1 MDYRE
6 LVVVIVIILIIVVIC
21 VVSWS
26 KFKGNSDIPNSTD
39 VDNTEM
45 SKLNSFYYKDGKY
58 VYYAPLT
65 EVFSELIQMRRDDI
79 IDGNIYHLFF
89 WTQRVEIS
97 NKISISLFGALF
109 DKTNEFAITNLPI
122 YMNRVNYKEFPL
134 KVDDDHEM
142 NLNYYEN
149 IVLKLD
155 ISGLTFGSND
165 NEYDLTDA
173 NKGETRVEDIKMMD
187 YGLITFQYFET
198 DGGKVKLY
206 SCFKTDDENKA
217 EEYLLKTYTN

>member
-1 MDYRE
+1 MDYQK
-6 LVVVIVIILIIVVIC
+6 LVVLIVIILIIVVVC

-26 KFKGNSDIPNSTD
+26 KFNGQSDIPNSMGINN
-39 VDNTEM
+39 VEM

-65 EVFSELIQMRRDDI
+65 EVFSELMQMK
-79 IDGNIYHLFF
+79 IDNMISGNKYILLF
-89 WTQRVEIS
+89 WTQRVETP
-97 NKISISLFGALF
+97 NKILISLFGALT
-109 DKTNEFAITNLPI
+109 DKTNDYAQTNLPI

-134 KVDDDHEM
+134 KVNDNHEL

-149 IVLKLD
+149 IVLKL
-155 ISGLTFGSND
+155 GSND

-173 NKGETRVEDIKMMD
+173 NDSETRIEDIGMME

-198 DGGKVKLY
+198 DSVKVKLL
-206 SCFKTDDENKA
+206 SCFNTDDESKA
-217 EEYLLKTYTN
+217 EEYLNKTYAD

>member
-1 MDYRE
+1 MDYQK
-6 LVVVIVIILIIVVIC
+6 LVVVIVIILIIVVC

-26 KFKGNSDIPNSTD
+26 KFKGQSDISNSTGIND
-39 VDNTEM
+39 VEM

-65 EVFSELIQMRRDDI
+65 EVFSELIQMGRNNM
-79 IDGNIYHLFF
+79 IDGNKYNLLF
-89 WTQRVEIS
+89 WTQRVETP
-97 NKISISLFGALF
+97 NKISISLFGSLA
-109 DKTNEFAITNLPI
+109 DQTGEFAQTDLPI

-134 KVDDDHEM
+134 KVNDNHEL

-149 IVLKLD
+149 IVLKL
-155 ISGLTFGSND
+155 GSND

-173 NKGETRVEDIKMMD
+173 NDSETRIEDIGMME

-198 DGGKVKLY
+198 DSVKVKLL
-206 SCFKTDDENKA
+206 SCFNTDDESKA
-217 EEYLLKTYTN
+217 EEYLNKTYAN